1 MITAFLI
8 GFAIPTVLFLV
19 GLAILALWK
28 SRQEYSI
35 REARQY
41 HRAKVR

>member
-1 MITAFLI
+1 MITSFLI

-41 HRAKVR
+41 HRVKGR

>member
-1 MITAFLI
+1 MITSFLI

-19 GLAILALWK
+19 GLALLALWK
-28 SRQEYSI
+28 SRQEDSL

-41 HRAKVR
+41 HRVKGW